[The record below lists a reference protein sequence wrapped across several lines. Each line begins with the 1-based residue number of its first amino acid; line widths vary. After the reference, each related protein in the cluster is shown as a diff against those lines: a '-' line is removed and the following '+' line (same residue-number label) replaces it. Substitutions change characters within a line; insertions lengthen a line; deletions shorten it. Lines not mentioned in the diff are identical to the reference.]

1 MSDSRT
7 RILAHLR
14 QAPQERLR
22 PIPSADVSEPTDTT
36 ALIEQFRSRME
47 AVHGEVR
54 VSGRDDWLDAVIQ
67 ILDDHQ
73 VGRLWMSAETWPGRD
88 IRDRLPANVS
98 LVSGEGAGDQW
109 KHQLFHEVDAAL
121 TGCLGAIAETGSL
134 ALWPSQ
140 AEPRLMS
147 LVPPLHIVI
156 LEAERIAA
164 TFDELIREQNWAAQ
178 MPTNALLISGPSKS
192 ADIEQVL
199 AYGVHGPKALV
210 VLILT

>member
-7 RILAHLR
+7 RILARLR

-22 PIPSADVSEPTDTT
+22 PIPSADVSDPTDTT

-54 VSGRDDWLDAVIQ
+54 VTGRDDWLDAVRQ
-67 ILDDHQ
+67 ILEDHQ
-73 VGRLWMSAETWPGRD
+73 VRQLWMAAEVWPGRD
-88 IRDRLPANVS
+88 IRDHLPTNVS
-98 LVSGEGAGDQW
+98 TVSGDGAGDQW

-156 LEAERIAA
+156 LEAERIVV
-164 TFDELIREQNWAAQ
+164 TFDELIRQQDWAGQ